1 MRTCSVEGCERDGK
15 LVRGFCKMHYQ
26 RLQKKGSADAEV
38 QLRAPDHVRFW
49 NKVERTDDADECWHW
64 KIKKGLNAYGQ
75 FRSKELGPVG
85 AHRFA
90 FYMANGFLP
99 VEVMHTCD
107 VRSCVNP
114 NHLRAGTRSA
124 NMQDMLAK
132 GRGNFTRRPK
142 GEAHGCAKLTEADVR
157 HIRSTVEQTSELARK
172 YGVHRTHIQAVR
184 RRKIWRHIP

>member
-1 MRTCSVEGCERDGK
+1 MSECSIDGCNRSAK
-15 LVRGFCKMHYQ
+15 TRGYCNTHYL
-26 RLQKKGSADAEV
+26 RWWKKGSATAEV
-38 QLRAPDHVRFW
+38 QLRAPDHIRFW
-49 NKVERTDDADECWHW
+49 NKVERTDDPDECWHW

-114 NHLRAGTRSA
+114 NHLRAGTRSE
-124 NMQDMLAK
+124 NMQDMNAK
-132 GRGNFTRRPK
+132 GRGNYTSRKR
-142 GEAHGCAKLTEADVR
+142 GAEHHGAKLTEDDIR
-157 HIRSTVEQTSELARK
+157 LIRSTEGNTSELARK
-172 YGVHRTHIQAVR
+172 YGVCRTHIQAIR
-184 RRKIWRHIP
+184 RRIIWRHVP